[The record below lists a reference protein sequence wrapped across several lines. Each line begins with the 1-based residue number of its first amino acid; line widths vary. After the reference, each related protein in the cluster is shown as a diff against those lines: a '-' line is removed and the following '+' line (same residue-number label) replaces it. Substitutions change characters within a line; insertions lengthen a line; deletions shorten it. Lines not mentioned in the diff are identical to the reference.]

1 MKSVMIC
8 DNASPV
14 RSELHKILNGLG
26 FDAIYECSSG
36 DDAVKIAVEKI
47 PDLAIMEIL
56 LPKKD
61 GIAAAKEI
69 REKLKIPIIFHTACR
84 DHDTIERA
92 MKVDVAAFLSKPLRE
107 HELWPAIELAFAHNH
122 EVEQLKEEI
131 TDLKN
136 TLESRKTIEKAKGF
150 LIKSQGLSEPEAFRK
165 MQKLAMDKRKS
176 LRQIA
181 EAILLTA

>member
-8 DNASPV
+8 DNVSQA
-14 RSELHKILNGLG
+14 RSELRTMLTGLG
-26 FDAIYECSSG
+26 FDVIYECSNG
-36 DDAVKIAVEKI
+36 DDAVKSALDKL

-56 LPKKD
+56 LPKKN
-61 GIAAAKEI
+61 GIVAAREI
-69 REKLKIPIIFHTACR
+69 REKLKIPVIFQTACN
-84 DHDTIERA
+84 DHETIEQA

-107 HELWPAIELAFAHNH
+107 HELWPAIELAIAHNH

-131 TDLKN
+131 TDLKY
-136 TLESRKTIEKAKGF
+136 TLESRKIIERAKGV
-150 LIKSQGLSEPEAFRK
+150 LIKTQGLSEPDAFRK

-181 EAILLTA
+181 EAILMTA